1 VSRVFISIKEI
12 SDYIGVNRHKVKELI
27 EDGVIPAIIN
37 SEGVRKYYY
46 TTEELLD
53 LTYELIKQQVDQSDD
68 DTQISSLKEAFLQKN
83 LSKESIFK
91 PNECK
96 VITVTNM
103 KGGIGKTSISANI
116 AATLARFGKRVLLVD
131 MDSQA
136 QASKYFTNEIFR
148 NRSILN
154 ILEKYRMESSVKID
168 DIKKVITTQAFE
180 DFSLDILPSEIR
192 LSKMLELTRMSNLPH
207 LILKNILD
215 SIKSE
220 YDFIIIDTPPNSA
233 LALEM
238 SFYASDYITLLTE
251 AEEFSVDSLEFTLEE
266 INLLMKN
273 SKSTKANAIFITKYN
288 PREEVQKFKYEQIMD
303 MAMDNSI
310 ENLYIVKSSTLMT
323 KTQAS
328 NLPLI
333 EYKREM
339 KKVLEFIEP
348 ILEYCAKLI
357 KEER

>member
-1 VSRVFISIKEI
+1 MSRVFISIKEI
-12 SDYIGVNRHKVKELI
+12 AEYIGVNRHKVKELI
-27 EDGVIPAIIN
+27 EDGIIPAIVN

-53 LTYELIKQQVDQSDD
+53 LTYELIKLEAQTNDIAI
-68 DTQISSLKEAFLQKN
+68 TSLKDAFLLKN
-83 LSKESIFK
+83 LTKEKIFK

-96 VITVTNM
+96 TITVTNM

-154 ILEKYRMESSVKID
+154 ILEKYRMDSNIKKK
-168 DIKKVITTQAFE
+168 DIKEVIIKHEFE

-192 LSKMLELTRMSNLPH
+192 LSKMLELTRMSNMPH
-207 LILKNILD
+207 LILKNILET
-215 SIKSE
+215 IKE
-220 YDFIIIDTPPNSA
+220 KYDFIIIDTPPNSA

-273 SKSTKANAIFITKYN
+273 SKNTTANAIFITKYN
-288 PREEVQKFKYEQIMD
+288 PREEVQKFKFEQIAE
-303 MAMDNSI
+303 MAIDNNI
-310 ENLYIVKSSTLMT
+310 EDLHIVKSSTLMT

-328 NLPLI
+328 NIPLI

-339 KKVLEFIEP
+339 KKVLEFVEP
-348 ILEYCAKLI
+348 IIEYCAKLI
-357 KEER
+357 KEESR

>member
-1 VSRVFISIKEI
+1 
-12 SDYIGVNRHKVKELI
+12 
-27 EDGVIPAIIN
+27 
-37 SEGVRKYYY
+37 
-46 TTEELLD
+46 
-53 LTYELIKQQVDQSDD
+53 
-68 DTQISSLKEAFLQKN
+68 
-83 LSKESIFK
+83 
-91 PNECK
+91 
-96 VITVTNM
+96 M

-154 ILEKYRMESSVKID
+154 ILEKYRMDSNIKKK
-168 DIKKVITTQAFE
+168 DIKEVIIKHEFE

-192 LSKMLELTRMSNLPH
+192 LSKMLELTRMSNMPH
-207 LILKNILD
+207 LILKNILET
-215 SIKSE
+215 IKE
-220 YDFIIIDTPPNSA
+220 KYDFIIIDTPPNSA

-273 SKSTKANAIFITKYN
+273 SKNTTANAIFITKYN
-288 PREEVQKFKYEQIMD
+288 PREEVQKFKFEQIAE
-303 MAMDNSI
+303 MAIDNNI
-310 ENLYIVKSSTLMT
+310 EDLHIVKSSTLMT

-328 NLPLI
+328 NIPLI

-339 KKVLEFIEP
+339 KKVLEFVEP
-348 ILEYCAKLI
+348 IIEYCAKLI
-357 KEER
+357 KEESR